1 MRLARLGIALIIVF
15 GCNKPQAPDCFQ
27 KAGEIVSIER
37 SFNSIIKSLELHDF
51 IHVTLIHNNENK
63 VIVSGPE
70 NLLPEVITSLSDGTL
85 LIDDENSCDW
95 VRSFDVQ
102 PRVIVMAEVNQIT
115 NYSQGNI
122 ESFGPISENRFD
134 IDNWQAT
141 GQINLELDCD
151 SVFYRN
157 HTGVSTTSLYGSS
170 KYTYIYHNGLGP
182 IDSQGL
188 FSQKTSIRSNSIN
201 DVSIFADEKLVAW
214 IEGSGNIMYS
224 GNPEEIIVIQDGNG
238 EVISID

>member
-1 MRLARLGIALIIVF
+1 MRLEKLGIALIIVL

-27 KAGEIVSIER
+27 KAGDIVSVER
-37 SFNSIIKSLELHDF
+37 TFDSTIKSLEIHDF
-51 IHVTLIHNNENK
+51 IHITLIHSDENK

-70 NLLPEVITSLSDGTL
+70 NLLPEVITSISNGTL

-102 PRVIVMAEVNQIT
+102 PRIIVMAKINRIS

-122 ESFGPISENRFD
+122 ESFGPISESRFD
-134 IDNWQAT
+134 MENWQAT
-141 GQINLELDCD
+141 GQINLEFNCD
-151 SVFYRN
+151 SVYYLT

-170 KYTYIYHNGLGP
+170 QYTYIYHNGLGP
-182 IDSQGL
+182 VDSKGL
-188 FSQKTSIRSNSIN
+188 SSQKTSVRSNSIN

-214 IEGSGNIMYS
+214 IEGSGDILYS
-224 GNPEEIIVIQDGNG
+224 GYPQEVIVIQDGNG
-238 EVISID
+238 DVISID